1 MGRTEVIYERTLE
14 VKFNEVIKLV
24 LKNEG
29 GYVND
34 PNYDKGGETKY
45 GISKRAHPEVD
56 IKNLTIDGALDIY
69 RRLYWNPS
77 KAEKLMPELR
87 YQYFD
92 FVVNAGQGNAVKVLQ
107 KACNGKL
114 KQSEKIA
121 VDGRIGRM
129 TIGAS
134 EKLEESRLKA
144 YKLLYYANIVL
155 KNPMQEKFWYGWY
168 RRVNV

>member
-1 MGRTEVIYERTLE
+1 MGRTEIIYERTLE
-14 VKFNEVIKLV
+14 VKFGEVIKHV

-29 GYVND
+29 GYVDD
-34 PNYDKGGETKY
+34 PNDRGGETKY

-87 YQYFD
+87 YQFFD
-92 FVVNAGQGNAVKVLQ
+92 HCINAGQGNGVKTLQ
-107 KACNGKL
+107 KAINSKL
-114 KQSEKIA
+114 NQSDRIA

-144 YKLLYYANIVL
+144 FRLLYYANIVL
-155 KNPMQEKFWYGWY
+155 KNPMQEKYWFGWY
-168 RRVNV
+168 RRVND

>member
-1 MGRTEVIYERTLE
+1 
-14 VKFNEVIKLV
+14 
-24 LKNEG
+24 
-29 GYVND
+29 
-34 PNYDKGGETKY
+34 
-45 GISKRAHPEVD
+45 
-56 IKNLTIDGALDIY
+56 
-69 RRLYWNPS
+69 
-77 KAEKLMPELR
+77 MPELR

-134 EKLEESRLKA
+134 DKLEESRLKS
-144 YKLLYYANIVL
+144 YKLLYYAYIVL

>member
-1 MGRTEVIYERTLE
+1 MEVAS
-14 VKFNEVIKLV
+14 KFGQIIKRV

-29 GYVND
+29 GYVDD
-34 PNYDKGGETKY
+34 PHDRGGETKY
-45 GISKRAHPEVD
+45 GISKKAHPEVD

-69 RRLYWNPS
+69 RRLYWTPS

-92 FVVNAGQGNAVKVLQ
+92 HYIMSGHKNGVQTLQ
-107 KACNGKL
+107 KSINSRL
-114 KQSEKIA
+114 KKADKIA

-129 TIGAS
+129 TIKAS

-144 YKLLYYANIVL
+144 YRVLYYANIVS
-155 KNPMQEKFWYGWY
+155 KNPTQEKFWYGWY
-168 RRVNV
+168 RRVHGDNV

>member
-1 MGRTEVIYERTLE
+1 MGRTEIIYERTLE
-14 VKFNEVIKLV
+14 VKFNEVIKHV

-34 PNYDKGGETKY
+34 PNDRGGETKY

-114 KQSEKIA
+114 KQSERIA

>member
-1 MGRTEVIYERTLE
+1 MKSFGTII
-14 VKFNEVIKLV
+14 NAI

-29 GYVND
+29 GYVFDKDD
-34 PNYDKGGETKY
+34 PGGETKF
-45 GISKRAHPEVD
+45 GISKKSHPEID

-92 FVVNAGQGNAVKVLQ
+92 MVVNAGQPSAVKVLQ

-114 KQSEKIA
+114 KSGNKIA

-134 EKLEESRLKA
+134 EKLEESRLKS
-144 YKLLYYANIVL
+144 YRLLYYADKVVF
-155 KNPMQEKFWYGWY
+155 NPSLEKYWYGWY
-168 RRVNV
+168 RRVMVQ